1 MEINGFDASK
11 ALKWL
16 RNYNRQN
23 KDYTDQ
29 EIIELASKN
38 FQKETGYTNQRM
50 IPVVK
55 YMWKSQIESQ
65 H

>member
-1 MEINGFDASK
+1 MEINGFDEAR

-16 RNYNRQN
+16 KYYRARRTGDDEIVESSA
-23 KDYTDQ
+23 KSFQ
-29 EIIELASKN
+29 E
-38 FQKETGYTNQRM
+38 ETGYTNQRM